1 MEALY
6 GAPSLRADHQSS
18 KPARRG
24 QRLLLA
30 GLIATAVGLAG
41 AGAALGHEVRQVDD
55 YEFVVGFVDEPVF
68 VGQKSGL
75 ELQVTRGDEPVDG
88 LEETLQAEV
97 RFGDLTRQ
105 LPLSPRFGEPGWYQ
119 SFFFPTAPGAYTFH
133 ISGTIDGTD
142 VDESFT
148 AGPDTFGEVEAAT
161 SGQFPVQFPPTSDL
175 AADAERG
182 ADAAGLMP
190 VALAVGG
197 AGLLA
202 GLVAIG
208 LLLGMRRRAS

>member
-1 MEALY
+1 MEASY
-6 GAPSLRADHQSS
+6 GAWPRPAGHRAF
-18 KPARRG
+18 
-24 QRLLLA
+24 RLALAALVAAAA
-30 GLIATAVGLAG
+30 GLATAGT
-41 AGAALGHEVRQVDD
+41 ALGHEVRQVGDF
-55 YEFVVGFVDEPVF
+55 EFVVGFMDEPVF

-75 ELQVTRGDEPVDG
+75 ELQVTRGDEPVEG

-97 RFGDLTRQ
+97 ALGDQRRD

-161 SGQFPVQFPPTSDL
+161 SGQFPVQFPATADL
-175 AADAERG
+175 VADAERG
-182 ADAAGLMP
+182 ADAAALLP
-190 VALAVGG
+190 VALALGG

-208 LLLGMRRRAS
+208 LVLGMRRRAT